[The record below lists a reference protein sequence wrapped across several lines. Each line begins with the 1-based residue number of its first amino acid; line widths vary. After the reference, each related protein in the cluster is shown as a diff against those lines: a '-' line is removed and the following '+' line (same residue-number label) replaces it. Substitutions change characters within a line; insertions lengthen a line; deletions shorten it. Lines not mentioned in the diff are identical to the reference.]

1 MDREAEWWLDLRMRH
16 VFITAALS
24 STFLVACGGDVCS
37 KLYDKMKECAP
48 EGKSDFPDKAKF
60 VEECKAQQQKEKD
73 AGTYDEE
80 EEKAIAACLDKK
92 CDEMQKCMSE
102 ESEKRYIAKQVKEI
116 KAASESG
123 DVAKMKDACQYVNEE
138 VEELV
143 AACKEVM
150 PKVFEATVAEVTKQR
165 DEGKHDFGTCHDL
178 ERFAKMAGGDA
189 EAKAQSLCAESQAAE
204 MVGKALTE
212 SKEKVDAKDADI
224 PYPCKAALEDLAK
237 IDSEWAKAK
246 QKEVINACYVD
257 LGKVIME
264 VKVPDMKYVCDF
276 RVKEVYQ
283 AVKDHGLDDA
293 DLLEW
298 VEKAKPLCEK
308 D

>member
-1 MDREAEWWLDLRMRH
+1 LGILGGTNLLWLQLMAIFMGVVMLSVDLGE
-16 VFITAALS
+16 LS
-24 STFLVACGGDVCS
+24 IVRLLVPVW
-37 KLYDKMKECAP
+37 KY
-48 EGKSDFPDKAKF
+48 
-60 VEECKAQQQKEKD
+60 
-73 AGTYDEE
+73 
-80 EEKAIAACLDKK
+80 
-92 CDEMQKCMSE
+92 
-102 ESEKRYIAKQVKEI
+102 
-116 KAASESG
+116 
-123 DVAKMKDACQYVNEE
+123 
-138 VEELV
+138 
-143 AACKEVM
+143 
-150 PKVFEATVAEVTKQR
+150 
-165 DEGKHDFGTCHDL
+165 
-178 ERFAKMAGGDA
+178 A
-189 EAKAQSLCAESQAAE
+189 EAKAQSLCAESQASE

-283 AVKDHGLDDA
+283 AVAEHGLDDA
-293 DLLEW
+293 DLLAW